1 MRLKVVAF
9 DLGHTLMD
17 ERRGRDLP
25 IQQRPIH
32 LMPGVA
38 EVLPQIALPLA
49 LWANTRVAVESD
61 VRRWLDRAGLSPLF
75 HSVITSVDAGV
86 RKPAPAFFQY
96 ALTRTGVDR
105 EDVVFVG
112 NQLNTDIADAEAF
125 GIRSVW
131 LSGREYRSVDD
142 ESCDAHPSFTIP
154 TLYELPALVM
164 RLRARRRT

>member
-61 VRRWLDRAGLSPLF
+61 VRRWLDRAGL
-75 HSVITSVDAGV
+75 
-86 RKPAPAFFQY
+86 
-96 ALTRTGVDR
+96 
-105 EDVVFVG
+105 
-112 NQLNTDIADAEAF
+112 
-125 GIRSVW
+125 
-131 LSGREYRSVDD
+131 
-142 ESCDAHPSFTIP
+142 
-154 TLYELPALVM
+154 
-164 RLRARRRT
+164 